1 MISMQNHSF
10 FALLSRM
17 KYISRWALMRNATN
31 ESLSEHTLE
40 TALLAHALAT
50 LHNVRFLEPGDTPIS
65 AERVAALALLH
76 DVPEVLT
83 GDLPT
88 PVKYHSEHLRAA
100 YRQVEKSACAT
111 LLGLLPDDL
120 REPYSALLVPA
131 EDELHLWRYVKA
143 ADKLSALIKCM
154 EERKAGN
161 CEFTRAEESIRKTLQ
176 ALRMPEVDCFMH
188 EFLPAYEQPLD
199 GMM

>member
-1 MISMQNHSF
+1 MYSF

-17 KYISRWALMRNATN
+17 KYIPRWALMRNANN
-31 ESLSEHTLE
+31 ESLSEHSLE
-40 TALLAHALAT
+40 TAILAHALVV
-50 LHNVRFLEPGDTPIS
+50 LHNARFLPEGEPPIS
-65 AERVAALALLH
+65 AERVATLALLH

-88 PVKYHSEHLRAA
+88 PVKYHSPQVRDA
-100 YRQVEKSACAT
+100 YRQVEESACASLLT
-111 LLGLLPDDL
+111 LLPEDMRSEYQD
-120 REPYSALLVPA
+120 LLVPS
-131 EDELHLWRYVKA
+131 EDEASLWSYVKA

-161 CEFTRAEESIRKTLQ
+161 CEFLAAAASTMDKLKNMH
-176 ALRMPEVDCFMH
+176 MPEVDCFLA

-199 GMM
+199 GMIGGNA

>member
-1 MISMQNHSF
+1 
-10 FALLSRM
+10 M
-17 KYISRWALMRNATN
+17 KYISRWALMRNASN

-40 TALLAHALAT
+40 TAILTHALVT
-50 LHNVRFLEPGDTPIS
+50 LHNARFPEEGGLPLS
-65 AERVAALALLH
+65 ADRAVSLALLH
-76 DVPEVLT
+76 DAPEVLT

-100 YRQVEKSACAT
+100 YKQVEKSACAT
-111 LLGLLPDDL
+111 LLDLLPDDL
-120 REPYSALLVPA
+120 RGTYSSLLTPAKDEP
-131 EDELHLWRYVKA
+131 HLWAYVKA

-161 CEFTRAEESIRKTLQ
+161 CEFKAAEASLTKTLR
-176 ALRMPEVDCFMH
+176 ALRMPALDCFME

-199 GMM
+199 GMIGGART

>member
-1 MISMQNHSF
+1 
-10 FALLSRM
+10 M

-40 TALLAHALAT
+40 TAVLAHALAT
-50 LHNVRFLEPGDTPIS
+50 LHNARFLERGAAPVS
-65 AERVAALALLH
+65 AERAATLALLH
-76 DVPEVLT
+76 DVPEILT

-100 YRQVEKSACAT
+100 YKQVEKSACAS
-111 LLGLLPDDL
+111 LLALLPEDL
-120 REPYSALLVPA
+120 RGAYGSLLAPA
-131 EDELHLWRYVKA
+131 GDELHLWSYVKA
-143 ADKLSALIKCM
+143 ADKLSALIKCI

-161 CEFTRAEESIRKTLQ
+161 CEFVRAEGSLRDTLQ
-176 ALRMPEVDCFMH
+176 ALRMPEVECFME

-199 GMM
+199 GMMQ